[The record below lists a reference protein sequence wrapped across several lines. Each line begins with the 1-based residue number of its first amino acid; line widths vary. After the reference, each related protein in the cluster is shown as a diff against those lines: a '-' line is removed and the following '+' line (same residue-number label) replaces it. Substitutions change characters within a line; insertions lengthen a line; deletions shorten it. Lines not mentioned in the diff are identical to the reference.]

1 MATILPF
8 LLLSAI
14 FTKEAQQ
21 GESIVNLGSSLT
33 PTSKSSW
40 LSRFGIPE
48 KTVVWTA
55 NRDKPPALASVT
67 LNFTSDGRLIMQLAQ
82 GEEMAIAIPPEHAT
96 LASMLGEVTAHIVV
110 GIDFEIKSTMLL
122 GLTRMVLSKTDNS
135 LAK

>member
-14 FTKEAQQ
+14 FTTEAQQ

-40 LSRFGIPE
+40 LSRSSLYAFGFYQQANGYATRVFLAGIPE

-67 LNFTSDGRLIMQLAQ
+67 LNLTSDGRLIMQSAQ
-82 GEEMAIAIPPEHAT
+82 GEEMAIATPPEHAT
-96 LASMLGEVTAHIVV
+96 SASML
-110 GIDFEIKSTMLL
+110 D
-122 GLTRMVLSKTDNS
+122 
-135 LAK
+135 